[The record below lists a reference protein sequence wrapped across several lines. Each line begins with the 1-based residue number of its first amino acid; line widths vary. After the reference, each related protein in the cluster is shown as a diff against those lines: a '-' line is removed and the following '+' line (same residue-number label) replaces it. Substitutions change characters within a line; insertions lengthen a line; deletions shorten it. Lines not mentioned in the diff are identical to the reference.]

1 MGEEIQFLPIRTINT
16 VAIIPFF
23 CYIIASNF
31 FQPFPMPATETPLN
45 LKSLEGTWYIHFS
58 DFPMWL
64 KGDKQYPTFTYTI
77 KRRKGVVGLKD
88 EVRYL
93 KMGRPK
99 SINGFDT
106 PVDAKPGSF
115 VWRGD
120 GLLALLK
127 SKWNIIYLDPEGTW
141 AIIHFEK
148 TLFTPEGYDVM
159 ARSGSLT
166 EEIEQEICEKLAE
179 LGLKSKLRSIAQK

>member
-1 MGEEIQFLPIRTINT
+1 MALIDT
-16 VAIIPFF
+16 A
-23 CYIIASNF
+23 
-31 FQPFPMPATETPLN
+31 LN

-64 KGDKQYPTFTYTI
+64 KGDKRYPTFTYTV

-93 KMGRPK
+93 KNGKAK

-106 PVDAKPGSF
+106 PVEARPGSF

-127 SKWNIIYLDPEGTW
+127 SKWNILYLGPGR
-141 AIIHFEK
+141 
-148 TLFTPEGYDVM
+148 Y
-159 ARSGSLT
+159 
-166 EEIEQEICEKLAE
+166 
-179 LGLKSKLRSIAQK
+179 LGPHSF

>member
-1 MGEEIQFLPIRTINT
+1 M
-16 VAIIPFF
+16 
-23 CYIIASNF
+23 ASTN
-31 FQPFPMPATETPLN
+31 TPLN

-64 KGDKQYPTFTYTI
+64 KGDKQYPTFTYTV

-88 EVRYL
+88 EVRYY
-93 KMGRPK
+93 KNNRAK
-99 SINGFDT
+99 SINGFDV
-106 PVDAKPGSF
+106 PVDSSPGAF

-120 GLLALLK
+120 GLLGLLK
-127 SKWNIIYLDPEGTW
+127 SKWDILYLDQKGTW

-159 ARSGSLT
+159 ARSAQLS
-166 EEIEQEICEKLAE
+166 EKMRQEFQEKLSE
-179 LGLKSKLRSIAQK
+179 LGLFSRMKVIAQK

>member
-1 MGEEIQFLPIRTINT
+1 MPIRTINT

-93 KMGRPK
+93 KKGRPK
-99 SINGFDT
+99 SIN
-106 PVDAKPGSF
+106 
-115 VWRGD
+115 
-120 GLLALLK
+120 ALLK
-127 SKWNIIYLDPEGTW
+127 SKWDIIYLDPEGTW
-141 AIIHFEK
+141 AIIHFKK

-159 ARSGSLT
+159 ARSGQLT
-166 EEIEQEICEKLAE
+166 EKMEQEICEKLAE

>member
-1 MGEEIQFLPIRTINT
+1 MTQ
-16 VAIIPFF
+16 
-23 CYIIASNF
+23 SDS
-31 FQPFPMPATETPLN
+31 PLN
-45 LKSLEGTWYIHFS
+45 LQALEGTWYIHFS

-77 KRRKGVVGLKD
+77 RRRKGVVGLKD

-93 KMGRPK
+93 KNNKAK
-99 SINGFDT
+99 SINGFDV
-106 PVDAKPGSF
+106 PVGAGHESF

-127 SKWNIIYLDPEGTW
+127 SKWDIVYLDPAGTW

-159 ARSGSLT
+159 ARNGQLS
-166 EEIEQEICEKLAE
+166 EKVRQEIQEKLSE
-179 LGLKSKLRSIAQK
+179 LGLLSRMKAIAQK

>member
-1 MGEEIQFLPIRTINT
+1 MALTDT
-16 VAIIPFF
+16 A
-23 CYIIASNF
+23 
-31 FQPFPMPATETPLN
+31 LN
-45 LKSLEGTWYIHFS
+45 LKSLEGTWYIHLS

-64 KGDKQYPTFTYTI
+64 KGDKHYPTFTYTI

-93 KMGRPK
+93 KKGRAK

-106 PVDAKPGSF
+106 PVDARPGSF

-127 SKWNIIYLDPEGTW
+127 SKWNILYLDTEGTW

-159 ARSGSLT
+159 ARSGQLP
-166 EEIEQEICEKLAE
+166 EKMEQAIHKKLAE
-179 LGLKSKLRSIAQK
+179 LGIFSRMKVIVQQ

>member
-1 MGEEIQFLPIRTINT
+1 M
-16 VAIIPFF
+16 
-23 CYIIASNF
+23 ASTN
-31 FQPFPMPATETPLN
+31 TPLT
-45 LKSLEGTWYIHFS
+45 LQSLEGTWYIHFS

-64 KGDKQYPTFTYTI
+64 KGNKQYPTFTYTI

-93 KMGRPK
+93 KKGRPK

-106 PVDAKPGSF
+106 PVDANPGSF

-127 SKWNIIYLDPEGTW
+127 SKWNILYLDPEGTW

-159 ARSGSLT
+159 ARS
-166 EEIEQEICEKLAE
+166 EQLSEKMRQDIQEKLSE
-179 LGLKSKLRSIAQK
+179 LGLLSWMKVIAQKSR